1 MMYYR
6 KPGMRLVLLLFLL
19 SASLRAKTAHGALL
33 NLVSA
38 SSSSG
43 RSDDDS
49 AVGAGPL
56 QPLIGSLR
64 TKYKGLTPKGKFIAM
79 AATGF
84 IGSRLVMDVAATSL
98 KVAGA
103 VFIVY
108 VFRVA
113 SAAAVSGSI
122 VSTHAAFYSHFPYSS
137 PFVWCFPVQRRSP
150 ALHGGAGRAASPQ
163 RGAEELFGA
172 GAIAAPETDRRLPRR
187 GPTEAQSAGRPN
199 VDRPGQAGSPW
210 AGGGVVRRDN
220 PLNV

>member
-1 MMYYR
+1 
-6 KPGMRLVLLLFLL
+6 MRLVLLLFLL

-38 SSSSG
+38 SSSG

-108 VFRVA
+108 VFV
-113 SAAAVSGSI
+113 
-122 VSTHAAFYSHFPYSS
+122 
-137 PFVWCFPVQRRSP
+137 
-150 ALHGGAGRAASPQ
+150 
-163 RGAEELFGA
+163 
-172 GAIAAPETDRRLPRR
+172 
-187 GPTEAQSAGRPN
+187 
-199 VDRPGQAGSPW
+199 
-210 AGGGVVRRDN
+210 
-220 PLNV
+220 